1 MMEDAKKSFSA
12 FLLCFQAEGEAHMA
26 LLIPRLNVKLTLS
39 LLKFLQNHL
48 IKNKVS
54 FYPIPTPPQYHS
66 QKHSGLPDHCKQLF
80 KCMTVGRE
88 H

>member
-12 FLLCFQAEGEAHMA
+12 FLLCFQAEGEAHKA

-54 FYPIPTPPQYHS
+54 SLSHPHS
-66 QKHSGLPDHCKQLF
+66 HSRKHSGLPDHCKQLF